1 MRVYK
6 HKLAQKKNPI
16 WARKIDSSYR
26 FQKLQTLELSD
37 IFYKTAIVLCYK
49 K

>member
-1 MRVYK
+1 MRVHK
-6 HKLAQKKNPI
+6 HKQEQKKNSA
-16 WARKIDSSYR
+16 WSRKIDSSYR

-37 IFYKTAIVLCYK
+37 IFYKMAIVLYYK